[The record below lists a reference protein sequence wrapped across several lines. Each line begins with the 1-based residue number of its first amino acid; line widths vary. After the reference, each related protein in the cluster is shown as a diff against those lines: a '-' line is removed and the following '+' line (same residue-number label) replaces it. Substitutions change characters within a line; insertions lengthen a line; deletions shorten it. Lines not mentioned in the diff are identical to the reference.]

1 MGTIT
6 LFPEHMSDLRKSGLD
21 QETIEAAG
29 VFSIGRDKIP
39 EVIGWPMP
47 VNSLLAFPYPGK
59 DFTRYKLFPTYHKNS
74 EKRAMKYF
82 QPKGSGLHLYEPPS
96 FDQDNRIIRITEGE
110 KKALKA
116 TAENLNCCGLGG
128 IWNFADRDQ
137 LGVPELIED
146 LAVINWKGREVEI
159 IPDPDFLINEH
170 VLPAVFRLGR
180 ILTLHGAKLRVVKLP
195 DPLKLDDFLTM
206 HPVSEFY
213 KLERLIL
220 ENTVFDSVRE
230 KEVCRDAHL
239 TDLGLAKRFTGFHG
253 HQVRYCYPWKS
264 WLIWTGIRWERDD
277 RGEVERL
284 MKATVARVYGE
295 AAKSSNEERR
305 KAIAKFALT
314 SESEA
319 KRKAAIATA
328 QSEPGIPIM
337 PDEMDRDKFLLN
349 VMNGI
354 LNLRLGRLLPHD
366 PEYLIT
372 KLAPV
377 FFQPDATC
385 PTWLNFLN
393 RIMQGNPRLIAY
405 LQKAV
410 GYSLTGST
418 VEQILQFLYGLGANG
433 KTTFIDIIMIMLGD
447 YAVQTTTETLMV
459 KKNSGI
465 PNDLAALKGAR
476 FVAAQEVESGQRL
489 SESLIK
495 QLTGGDRIS
504 ARFLHAEFFE
514 FKPQFKLW
522 MSGNSRPI
530 IRGGDHG
537 IWRRMKE
544 IPFTVQIP
552 PEEQDR
558 KLSEKL
564 RGELPGIFNW
574 ALDGCLAWQKEGRLI
589 PPDEVMAATEN
600 YRSEMDILGQFIEDR
615 CLTGPGFQV
624 SAKELYGA
632 YVDWS
637 ESQGERRP
645 MSQQFFGMRIVERGF
660 ERGRQTGGAVRYKG
674 LGLRA
679 SEGSE
684 RP

>member
-1 MGTIT
+1 
-6 LFPEHMSDLRKSGLD
+6 
-21 QETIEAAG
+21 
-29 VFSIGRDKIP
+29 
-39 EVIGWPMP
+39 
-47 VNSLLAFPYPGK
+47 
-59 DFTRYKLFPTYHKNS
+59 
-74 EKRAMKYF
+74 
-82 QPKGSGLHLYEPPS
+82 
-96 FDQDNRIIRITEGE
+96 
-110 KKALKA
+110 
-116 TAENLNCCGLGG
+116 
-128 IWNFADRDQ
+128 
-137 LGVPELIED
+137 
-146 LAVINWKGREVEI
+146 
-159 IPDPDFLINEH
+159 
-170 VLPAVFRLGR
+170 
-180 ILTLHGAKLRVVKLP
+180 
-195 DPLKLDDFLTM
+195 
-206 HPVSEFY
+206 
-213 KLERLIL
+213 
-220 ENTVFDSVRE
+220 
-230 KEVCRDAHL
+230 
-239 TDLGLAKRFTGFHG
+239 
-253 HQVRYCYPWKS
+253 
-264 WLIWTGIRWERDD
+264 
-277 RGEVERL
+277 
-284 MKATVARVYGE
+284 
-295 AAKSSNEERR
+295 
-305 KAIAKFALT
+305 
-314 SESEA
+314 
-319 KRKAAIATA
+319 
-328 QSEPGIPIM
+328 
-337 PDEMDRDKFLLN
+337 
-349 VMNGI
+349 MNGI
-354 LNLRLGRLLPHD
+354 LNLRFGRLLPHD